1 MTERIKELYTEHRE
15 VINYLVVGVLTTI
28 VALAAYY
35 ICVFTF
41 LDPQKPLQLQ
51 AANVISW
58 IAGVNF
64 AYVMNRKYVFE
75 SSDPHILK
83 EMAAF
88 YAARLVTLGMDMGTM
103 FLMVTVAGIND
114 KFAKLVAQ
122 FLVIVF
128 NYVFSKL
135 LVFRGKNSES
145 PET

>member
-1 MTERIKELYTEHRE
+1 MDRIKELYYKNRE
-15 VINYLVVGVLTTI
+15 IVNYLVVGVLTTI
-28 VALAAYY
+28 VALAVYY

-41 LDPQKPLQLQ
+41 LDPQNPLQLQ

-64 AYVMNRKYVFE
+64 AYVTNRKYVFE
-75 SSDPHILK
+75 SKDPHILK
-83 EMAAF
+83 EMVSF

-128 NYVFSKL
+128 NYIFSKL
-135 LVFRGKNSES
+135 LVFRGQKG
-145 PET
+145 